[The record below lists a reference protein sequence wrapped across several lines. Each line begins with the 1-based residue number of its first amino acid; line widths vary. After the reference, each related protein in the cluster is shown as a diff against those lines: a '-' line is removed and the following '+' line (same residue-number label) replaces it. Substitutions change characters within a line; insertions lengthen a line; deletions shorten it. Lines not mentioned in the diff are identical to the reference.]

1 MTGPIALR
9 NSINHYAVHGLDR
22 VAAGLAGSS
31 PFVEQSENTKQ
42 EVVLLPNHWVYPFNW
57 YAGEALRAICS
68 VEQQSFNSKRCQEV
82 LKVGDRE
89 SISIT
94 YWSHTHR
101 GKGTDEK
108 NLEIVSHDDK
118 TDY

>member
-9 NSINHYAVHGLDR
+9 KNINRYEVHGLDR
-22 VAAGLAGSS
+22 VAASLAASS
-31 PFVEQSENTKQ
+31 PFVERSGNTKQ

-57 YAGEALRAICS
+57 HAGEALRAICS
-68 VEQQSFNSKRCQEV
+68 VEQQSFNSKLCQEV
-82 LKVGDRE
+82 LEVDDRG

-101 GKGTDEK
+101 GKHTDAK
-108 NLEIVSHDDK
+108 NIEIVSHE
-118 TDY
+118 